1 MESVTATLKSGR
13 PGAAHGPPTAAMA
26 AREKD
31 WMEGPGWGGGPGRGD
46 REGCGAG
53 FRNVCT
59 VGEVLK
65 GLFLGRSHIRMPRSG
80 LRMGECAHG
89 WAHPEHKGRWV
100 SWGSPGLL

>member
-13 PGAAHGPPTAAMA
+13 PGAAHGPPTAAV
-26 AREKD
+26 
-31 WMEGPGWGGGPGRGD
+31 GPGRGD